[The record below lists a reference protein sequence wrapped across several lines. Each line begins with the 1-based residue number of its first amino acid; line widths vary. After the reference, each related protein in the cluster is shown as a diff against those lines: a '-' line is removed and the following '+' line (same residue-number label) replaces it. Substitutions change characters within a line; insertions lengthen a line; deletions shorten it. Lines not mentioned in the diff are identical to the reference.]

1 MQTVGQE
8 FGATTGRKR
17 RCGWL
22 DMVLVRQAVRVS
34 GITAL
39 AITKLDVLTGLNKLK
54 ICVGYKSASGEFSYA
69 APASMSV
76 LSACQPIYEEYDG
89 WKENILDAREISEL
103 PANARKYLKRLE
115 ELAEAKIVLVSVGAG
130 REETIML
137 EDPFH
142 HLVSS

>member
-1 MQTVGQE
+1 MQQVGQE

-39 AITKLDVLTGLNKLK
+39 AITKLDVLTGLDKLK
-54 ICVGYKSASGEFSYA
+54 ICVGYKSGNEQFTYA
-69 APASMSV
+69 APASMHV
-76 LSACQPIYEEYDG
+76 LSACQPIYEELDG
-89 WKENILDAREISEL
+89 WKEDILYAREMNEL

-130 REETIML
+130 REETIIL

-142 HLVSS
+142 K